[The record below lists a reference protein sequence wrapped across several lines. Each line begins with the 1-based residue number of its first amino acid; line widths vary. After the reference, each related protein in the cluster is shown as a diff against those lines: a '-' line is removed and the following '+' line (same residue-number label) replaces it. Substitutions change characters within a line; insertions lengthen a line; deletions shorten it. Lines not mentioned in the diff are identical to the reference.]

1 MTSTLRKIEAAR
13 RLAASTDVPGE
24 KDAAHAAIARLE
36 ANSTTTD
43 VVRRRETLPFPA
55 DPFTHGGAR
64 SNSGPRPVRLLL
76 PHQRQAWLALAAG
89 GGRLSRTEN
98 SFLHRMRESRYISPD
113 QQRWLNE
120 IGVRLEW
127 EASR

>member
-13 RLAASTDVPGE
+13 RLAASTDNPGE
-24 KDAAHAAIARLE
+24 KAAANAAISRLE
-36 ANSTTTD
+36 SKGETRG
-43 VVRRRETLPFPA
+43 VVRKRENLPVPA
-55 DPFTHGGAR
+55 DPFTAGGVR
-64 SNSGPRPVRLLL
+64 SNPGPRPVRLLL